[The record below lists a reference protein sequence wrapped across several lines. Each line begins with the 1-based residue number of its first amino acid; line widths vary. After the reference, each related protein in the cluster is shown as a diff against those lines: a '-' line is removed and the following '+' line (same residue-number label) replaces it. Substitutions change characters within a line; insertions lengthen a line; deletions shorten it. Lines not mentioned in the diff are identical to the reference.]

1 MSPCTIARAPRSE
14 TFDWGEITWF
24 ANDQIGNSTDLTLGR
39 CIIRPGKTNPLHHH
53 PNTSE
58 VLTVVGPTPDPSP
71 GNPNAVQEWCINSAV
86 VDPFTKSV
94 LVNNEDG
101 KLYRWSFVTNTLT
114 ETVTLTSGLGEAY
127 TPTLV
132 GPDGVVYAINN
143 AILFA
148 VGN

>member
-1 MSPCTIARAPRSE
+1 MAILDPNVSFTEPVS
-14 TFDWGEITWF
+14 G
-24 ANDQIGNSTDLTLGR
+24 LTLMKE
-39 CIIRPGKTNPLHHH
+39 I
-53 PNTSE
+53 
-58 VLTVVGPTPDPSP
+58 LTVMGPTPDP
-71 GNPNAVQEWCINSAV
+71 GCGGGVKEWCINTAA
-86 VDPFTKSV
+86 VDPATKSA

>member
-1 MSPCTIARAPRSE
+1 
-14 TFDWGEITWF
+14 
-24 ANDQIGNSTDLTLGR
+24 
-39 CIIRPGKTNPLHHH
+39 
-53 PNTSE
+53 
-58 VLTVVGPTPDPSP
+58 VLTKYNNYCGSGTGNGHNKVGILDPNVSFTEPVSGQITMKEIITVMGPTGDVGCS
-71 GNPNAVQEWCINSAV
+71 GAVKEWCINTAA
-86 VDPFTKSV
+86 VDPATKSA

-114 ETVTLTSGLGEAY
+114 ETMTLTSGLGEAY

-132 GPDGVVYAINN
+132 GPDGVVYAVNN